1 MTTRMR
7 FQNEEFSKL
16 LTLIQTEFLQV
27 LSKFILFSIYINIY
41 ALNKKIYNHQEYTYM
56 L

>member
-1 MTTRMR
+1 MK

-27 LSKFILFSIYINIY
+27 LSKFILLFSFYINIY
-41 ALNKKIYNHQEYTYM
+41 ALNKKIYNHQA
-56 L
+56 